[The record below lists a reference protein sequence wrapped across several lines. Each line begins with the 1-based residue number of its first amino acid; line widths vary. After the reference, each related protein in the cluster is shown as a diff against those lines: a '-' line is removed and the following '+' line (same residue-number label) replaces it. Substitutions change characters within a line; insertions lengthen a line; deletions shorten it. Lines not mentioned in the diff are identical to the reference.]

1 MGGAPQFL
9 PARRAWMPYLCLLPA
24 ALLVSAVL
32 LVPIAETCVNAFCTL
47 DRYANRT
54 GFAGLRNFR
63 ITLEDAEF
71 RYAFWNTLVWTSAVV
86 SLTLAISLVASLFL
100 NRRFILRPVAR
111 AILIL
116 PWASSLVISAIVW
129 RYIFDGEVG
138 PVNAMLVQAGL
149 VTEPVYWFAQRDT
162 SFPVMIGVAVF
173 VSIPFT
179 TTVFLAGLQAIPR
192 DLYEA
197 ARVDGASALRSFI
210 SVTLPHLREVFAIA
224 TLINVI
230 YVFNSFPIVW
240 TMTGGGPANTTDII
254 MTHLYKRAFTDKQFA
269 VASAEAVIVFAVLLA
284 FSVTYSL
291 VLRRRRD

>member
-1 MGGAPQFL
+1 
-9 PARRAWMPYLCLLPA
+9 MPYLCLLPA
-24 ALLVSAVL
+24 TLLVGGVL
-32 LVPIAETCVNAFCTL
+32 LVPIAETFINAFCTL

-63 ITLEDAEF
+63 ITLQDAEF
-71 RYAFWNTLVWTSAVV
+71 RFAFWNTLIWTTAVV
-86 SLTLAISLVASLFL
+86 LLTLAVSLVASLFL
-100 NRRFILRPVAR
+100 NRRFPLRPVAR

-138 PVNAMLVQAGL
+138 PANALLMRLGL
-149 VTEPVYWFAQRDT
+149 ITEPVYWLAQRET

-197 ARVDGASALRSFI
+197 ARVDGASAVRSFL
-210 SVTLPHLREVFAIA
+210 SVTLPHLREVLAIA
-224 TLINVI
+224 TVINVI

-269 VASAEAVIVFAVLLA
+269 VASAEAVIVFACLLA
-284 FSVTYSL
+284 FSVTYGIL
-291 VLRRRRD
+291 LRRRMD